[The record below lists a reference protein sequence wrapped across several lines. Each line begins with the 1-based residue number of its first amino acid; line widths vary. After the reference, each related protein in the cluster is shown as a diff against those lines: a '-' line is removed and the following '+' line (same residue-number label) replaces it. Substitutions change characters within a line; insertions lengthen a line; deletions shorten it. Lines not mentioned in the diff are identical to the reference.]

1 MTMELGHEFS
11 LAYAFEWNAP
21 ISLVTQEAITTYGSD
36 DDRIRL
42 AEHFSVTV
50 ASLEA
55 LCEVPSPEVR
65 LAVAR
70 NPLTPLES
78 LARMSHDH
86 DHAVKA
92 AANEAISE
100 LPEVQRAQVRG
111 MVESRMKRLKARFG
125 A

>member
-21 ISLVTQEAITTYGSD
+21 ISVMTQESITTYGSD
-36 DDRIRL
+36 DDRVRL
-42 AEHFSVTV
+42 AEHFSVTI

-55 LCEVPSPEVR
+55 LSELSSPEVR

-70 NPLTPLES
+70 NPLTPLQS
-78 LARMSHDH
+78 LARMSHDP

-92 AANEAISE
+92 AVNDAIND
-100 LPEVQRAQVRG
+100 LPDVQRVQVRG
-111 MVESRMKRLKARFG
+111 MIESPMQRLKARFR